1 MADTLTLPPTQ
12 IDALAGVN
20 TIVGI
25 GLTVKVTAAV
35 AVHPETLVPVTVQP
49 VVVIGDTDI
58 VAVVAPV
65 FHKQVD
71 PPPPVNIALPPGQIE
86 VGLAIAVTTGIG
98 FTVTDTVVDPVHPAV
113 VPVTVYTD
121 VPTVIG
127 VTDMEA
133 VIAVVLHK
141 QDVEPLAD
149 NVDAAPKQI
158 AVGVAVA
165 VIVGLGTTVIVI

>member
-1 MADTLTLPPTQ
+1 MLMLPPAH
-12 IDALAGVN
+12 IEALAGVN
-20 TIVGI
+20 TIVGV
-25 GLTVKVTAAV
+25 GLTDKVTAAV
-35 AVHPETLVPVTVQP
+35 EVHPKTLVPVTVQP
-49 VVVIGDTDI
+49 VVVIGDTTI
-58 VAVVAPV
+58 VVVVAPPG
-65 FHKQVD
+65 FHKYVEA
-71 PPPPVNIALPPGQIE
+71 PPAVNVELPPGQIE

-165 VIVGLGTTVIVI
+165 VMVGLGTTVIVL